1 MLWTLNFLVI
11 CWIFDQFSTKHKILG
26 LKFKFDEIPFFRSKC
41 DWFQFWFSF
50 PCGCSNSRCLLKSHE
65 SKCLKVTMKC
75 TNFQLLKSF
84 TSFYF
89 ALLKFHAKIL
99 LEFSTRSVISVLSI
113 YFRNYACNRICKH
126 EVLCSLGVL
135 LGWNIHYNLLFFDK
149 WNTSQTNTALLL
161 GIHFENHQLAQ
172 IIIKISLVTR

>member
-1 MLWTLNFLVI
+1 MNFELS
-11 CWIFDQFSTKHKILG
+11 CYLLDFWSIFDQTQNIGFKIQIQWN
-26 LKFKFDEIPFFRSKC
+26 FPSFEVNATD
-41 DWFQFWFSF
+41 FSF
-50 PCGCSNSRCLLKSHE
+50 GSNFSLWMLELPLLLKSHE

-75 TNFQLLKSF
+75 TTFQLVKSF

-89 ALLKFHAKIL
+89 ALLKFHTKIL

-172 IIIKISLVTR
+172 IIIKISLATR